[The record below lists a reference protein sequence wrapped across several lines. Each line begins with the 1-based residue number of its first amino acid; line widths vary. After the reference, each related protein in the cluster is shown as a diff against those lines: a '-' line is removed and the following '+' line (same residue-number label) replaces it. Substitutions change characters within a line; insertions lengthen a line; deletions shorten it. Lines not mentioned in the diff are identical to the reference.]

1 MTKERKPRGQP
12 LTYTKAVADDIC
24 ARLATGESLRGI
36 CRDEGMPPESTVR
49 RWVLEDHDGFAAR
62 YARARD
68 MGLDSLADEILEIS
82 NTPQVGTKTV
92 SKATGV
98 EVTEAD
104 MIEHRRLQVDARK
117 WYLAKLAPKKYG
129 DKLAIGGADDLPPLK
144 TLPDDQ
150 LEAKIKALQDKLNA
164 DKG

>member
-1 MTKERKPRGQP
+1 VTKERKPRGQP